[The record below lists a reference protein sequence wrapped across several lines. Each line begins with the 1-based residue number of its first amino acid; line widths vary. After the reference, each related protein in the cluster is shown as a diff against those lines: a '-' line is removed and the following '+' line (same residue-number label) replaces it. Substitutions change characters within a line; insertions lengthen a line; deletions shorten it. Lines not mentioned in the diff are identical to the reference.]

1 MVRVLYFR
9 NAAAEMQN
17 GDSAMIGHRNY
28 FTKIIL
34 NGQGS
39 ASTRLFFTGFAKAMI

>member
-9 NAAAEMQN
+9 KYAAEMQN
-17 GDSAMIGHRNY
+17 GDSAMVGHWNY
-28 FTKIIL
+28 FTKLIL

-39 ASTRLFFTGFAKAMI
+39 TSTR